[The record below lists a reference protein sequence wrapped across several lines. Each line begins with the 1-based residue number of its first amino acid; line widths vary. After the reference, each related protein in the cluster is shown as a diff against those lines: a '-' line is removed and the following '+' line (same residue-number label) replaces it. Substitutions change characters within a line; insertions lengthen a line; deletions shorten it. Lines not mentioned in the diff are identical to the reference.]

1 MIDLEIKR
9 PKYDQENLD
18 LIIRLMQDCQ
28 SGYDNSL

>member
-9 PKYDQENLD
+9 PKYGRKNLD

-28 SGYDNSL
+28 SGL